1 MSDLSYYVFALMF
14 STVFHE
20 LGHALAAIRYL
31 IYFILLII
39 IHFCASINLL
49 KTD

>member
-1 MSDLSYYVFALMF
+1 MADLSYYVLALMF

-31 IYFILLII
+31 IFYEIYYLLLI
-39 IHFCASINLL
+39 FCPLN
-49 KTD
+49 TY